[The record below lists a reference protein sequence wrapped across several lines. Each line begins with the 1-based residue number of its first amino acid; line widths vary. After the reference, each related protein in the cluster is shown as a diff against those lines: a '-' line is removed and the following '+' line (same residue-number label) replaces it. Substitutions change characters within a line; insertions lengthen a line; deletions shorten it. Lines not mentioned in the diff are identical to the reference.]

1 MLLLDFAFASK
12 IPHEMLSN
20 AILPF
25 RVVIPIVPLPWLS
38 GSDLPGTSSV
48 LAEASWQTGTVDY
61 PNKSG

>member
-25 RVVIPIVPLPWLS
+25 RVVIPIVIP
-38 GSDLPGTSSV
+38 
-48 LAEASWQTGTVDY
+48 
-61 PNKSG
+61 